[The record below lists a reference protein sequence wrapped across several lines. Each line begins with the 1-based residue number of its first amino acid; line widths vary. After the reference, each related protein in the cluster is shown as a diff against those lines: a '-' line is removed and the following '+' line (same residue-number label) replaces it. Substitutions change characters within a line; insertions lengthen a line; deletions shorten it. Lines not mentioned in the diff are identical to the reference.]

1 MSPKALYQ
9 TAGKMVLPFTE
20 VRKTEE
26 KQDSWGC
33 TRSSILE
40 KSSFKSLGA
49 ILEAG
54 YLGCLVALLLPTGND
69 LLSRAVQIPVLGL
82 PSQSSG

>member
-1 MSPKALYQ
+1 MSPKALDQ

-40 KSSFKSLGA
+40 KSSFK
-49 ILEAG
+49 
-54 YLGCLVALLLPTGND
+54 CLSKWAYQKKKITD
-69 LLSRAVQIPVLGL
+69 KQIK
-82 PSQSSG
+82 